1 MEEANYSIGE
11 PVAVP
16 RVCRSFLTEE
26 ISASTWDVPG

>member
-1 MEEANYSIGE
+1 MEEADHPTRE

-26 ISASTWDVPG
+26 IPASTWDVPG